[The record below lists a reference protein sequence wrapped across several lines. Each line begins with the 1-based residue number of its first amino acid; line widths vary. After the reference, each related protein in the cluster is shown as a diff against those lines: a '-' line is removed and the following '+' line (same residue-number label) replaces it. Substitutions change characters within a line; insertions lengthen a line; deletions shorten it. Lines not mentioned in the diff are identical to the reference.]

1 MITSDFIREWKCSQ
15 HADRQLLLTLTQRF
29 HHKHVKLQ
37 HFLIHEFS
45 RGSASA
51 AENLTETILFSW
63 STADH
68 CEHHGD
74 DRQRDASP
82 VVTLYTNADTEC
94 VTLDPTHSSNMT
106 WMHHGP
112 GSNIKAGWASR
123 ARCEG
128 GNGLKTHFHRLRDTF
143 ACYYTEIAARPNQ
156 KGFLKSRFFRLPT
169 WSLSCSSSRRKT
181 QQLLQFHHTHLMLQ
195 VKHRGPNR
203 TWWWDLTQNKDNWF
217 MIIFIISRQIKMSAS
232 RVSVNDTNVQM
243 CAGSLHTLTDG
254 WLSFQEVDGQS
265 VTAGPDRCWARVTH
279 EAVWTSSCVIN
290 NLIYH
295 NKCWWWQT
303 FQFFGSICQ
312 FSVLGS
318 GQKTSCLGS
327 NHTWFCLHGH
337 SWRFPDVSHNFIHYQ
352 VLSPNTWLEINFL
365 L

>member
-51 AENLTETILFSW
+51 AETLTETILFSW

-106 WMHHGP
+106 WMRHGP

-181 QQLLQFHHTHLMLQ
+181 QQLLRFHHTHLMLQ

-217 MIIFIISRQIKMSAS
+217 MIIFIISRRIKMSAS
-232 RVSVNDTNVQM
+232 RVSANDTNVQM

-265 VTAGPDRCWARVTH
+265 VTAGLDRCWARH
-279 EAVWTSSCVIN
+279 RCEPVWRMKPSEHPVVLLTISFTTIN
-290 NLIYH
+290 VGDDKLSNSLVQFV
-295 NKCWWWQT
+295 N
-303 FQFFGSICQ
+303 FQFWVRVRKHHVWAQITPGSVCTDTAGD
-312 FSVLGS
+312 SLMS
-318 GQKTSCLGS
+318 HTTSYIIR
-327 NHTWFCLHGH
+327 FCLQIRG
-337 SWRFPDVSHNFIHYQ
+337 
-352 VLSPNTWLEINFL
+352 
-365 L
+365 

>member
-1 MITSDFIREWKCSQ
+1 MGMI
-15 HADRQLLLTLTQRF
+15 
-29 HHKHVKLQ
+29 V
-37 HFLIHEFS
+37 
-45 RGSASA
+45 RG
-51 AENLTETILFSW
+51 T
-63 STADH
+63 
-68 CEHHGD
+68 
-74 DRQRDASP
+74 RPP
-82 VVTLYTNADTEC
+82 VVTLYTNTDTEC

-232 RVSVNDTNVQM
+232 RVSANDTNVQM

-254 WLSFQEVDGQS
+254 WLSFQEMDGQS
-265 VTAGPDRCWARVTH
+265 VTAGLYRCWARH
-279 EAVWTSSCVIN
+279 RCEPVWRMKPSEHPVVLLTISFTTIN
-290 NLIYH
+290 VGDDKLSNSLVQFV
-295 NKCWWWQT
+295 N
-303 FQFFGSICQ
+303 FQFWVRVRKHHVWAQITPGSVCTDTAGD
-312 FSVLGS
+312 SLMS
-318 GQKTSCLGS
+318 HTTSYIIR
-327 NHTWFCLHGH
+327 FCLQIRG
-337 SWRFPDVSHNFIHYQ
+337 
-352 VLSPNTWLEINFL
+352 
-365 L
+365 